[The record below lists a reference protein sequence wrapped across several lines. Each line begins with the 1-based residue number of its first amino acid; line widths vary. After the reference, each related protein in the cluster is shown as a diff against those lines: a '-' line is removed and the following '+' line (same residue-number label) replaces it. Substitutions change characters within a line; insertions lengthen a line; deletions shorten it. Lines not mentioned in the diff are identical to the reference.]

1 MKCRVDTHTAL
12 GYGDYANQTKIGF
25 FTWGNNISNSR
36 EVMSILG
43 NGNVGIGT
51 TSPGCILDVAL
62 QHGDTSSPM
71 VHFRANPDGASQGD
85 GNVLKLENSGNRTD
99 VELLECVSSGT
110 TRFVVKAG
118 GNVGIGTSSPA
129 QKLHVAG
136 NIAVTAGNSILIGTS
151 TIADNQNGGINWHVT
166 NNEYYIRR
174 TAGTWVSPNYQQLEI
189 NWPTGIVM
197 KPGSAYGKSYVDIQ
211 GRIVVNGTTMSKAPR
226 VIHIDDHRSGCP
238 PGQAANTPIM
248 QYSLVLARSA
258 YVFVSVT
265 TILIHS
271 SRADCQILFGSSIQ
285 QNHLTASDNTSWNPV
300 CMTAGGTIA
309 AGTTNIVFR
318 STTANVVGCQ
328 SDWGGMQIL
337 VFEQ

>member
-1 MKCRVDTHTAL
+1 MTNTEINAL
-12 GYGDYANQTKIGF
+12 TF
-25 FTWGNNISNSR
+25 RT
-36 EVMSILG
+36 

-51 TSPGCILDVAL
+51 
-62 QHGDTSSPM
+62 H
-71 VHFRANPDGASQGD
+71 
-85 GNVLKLENSGNRTD
+85 
-99 VELLECVSSGT
+99 
-110 TRFVVKAG
+110 
-118 GNVGIGTSSPA
+118 SPA

-174 TAGTWVSPNYQQLEI
+174 TAGTWVAPNYQQLEI

-265 TILIHS
+265 TILNHT

-300 CMTAGGTIA
+300 CMTAGGTIG